1 MSLLA
6 LDDCMHPLHSRGQK
20 NKLTCI
26 YTTYFSTEPHFLVTS
41 CYAHQCSSR
50 GPSSSQETRT
60 ESAVRGTSRIPAPGF
75 GTLSSV
81 LTNRPTDRR
90 TDPRTDGETHG
101 QTDTPTDRR
110 TDLCVAPRNSSRPS
124 VVTRRARSKGF
135 TIKSRDIH
143 NNPALVGTVALV
155 CGPE

>member
-101 QTDTPTDRR
+101 QTDTHEQTDRR
-110 TDLCVAPRNSSRPS
+110 RDPRTDGQTYVSRPE
-124 VVTRRARSKGF
+124 
-135 TIKSRDIH
+135 
-143 NNPALVGTVALV
+143 TVAVRRL
-155 CGPE
+155 